1 MIFSVNYFYAAEIA
15 KQVDS
20 TKMIFFCCLGTC
32 CICAR
37 GRGSVRGEA
46 GAPAARERRRQLRGV
61 EVRGAAVQQLGH
73 GQPGAE
79 HQVSVLVP
87 GPGAGGVA
95 GAEHLASQARHHA
108 RHGAHAAAGEIFI
121 ASTLLMS
128 VAMETK

>member
-1 MIFSVNYFYAAEIA
+1 MQLKLQNKWIVRDI
-15 KQVDS
+15 
-20 TKMIFFCCLGTC
+20 CLWSWHSGQGRVTC

-73 GQPGAE
+73 GLPGAE
-79 HQVSVLVP
+79 HHVSVLVP

-108 RHGAHAAAGEIFI
+108 RHGAHAAAGEIFR

-128 VAMETK
+128 VVMETK

>member
-20 TKMIFFCCLGTC
+20 TRIFLYCLGTC
-32 CICAR
+32 CICTR

-73 GQPGAE
+73 GLPGAE

-108 RHGAHAAAGEIFI
+108 RHGAHAAAGEIFR

-128 VAMETK
+128 VVMETK

>member
-15 KQVDS
+15 KQADS
-20 TKMIFFCCLGTC
+20 TRMIFLCCHITC

-79 HQVSVLVP
+79 HHVSVLVP

-108 RHGAHAAAGEIFI
+108 RHGAHAAAGEIFT

>member
-1 MIFSVNYFYAAEIA
+1 M
-15 KQVDS
+15 
-20 TKMIFFCCLGTC
+20 
-32 CICAR
+32 
-37 GRGSVRGEA
+37 RGEA

-95 GAEHLASQARHHA
+95 GEEHLASQARHHA

-121 ASTLLMS
+121 ASTLLSPLSWKPNNNNRIFNFMAPIH
-128 VAMETK
+128 VANSE